1 MLQPEAKDKI
11 MEEFDEWV
19 EKNDFGGTPTEREA
33 LQFYA
38 HIELDKSHL
47 LNFQCAGDKWQ
58 KLKSWLYDSSR
69 I

>member
-1 MLQPEAKDKI
+1 MLQHEAKDKL
-11 MEEFDEWV
+11 MKEFDEW
-19 EKNDFGGTPTEREA
+19 EQKNDIGGKSTEREA

-38 HIELDKSHL
+38 YIELDKPHL